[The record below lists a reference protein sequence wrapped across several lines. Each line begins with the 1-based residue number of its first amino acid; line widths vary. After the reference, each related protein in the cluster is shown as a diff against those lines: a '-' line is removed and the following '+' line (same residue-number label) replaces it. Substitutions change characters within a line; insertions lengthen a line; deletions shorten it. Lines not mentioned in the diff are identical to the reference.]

1 MSIVLLYKN
10 MQPFE
15 KDCQQLCVCHTKNE
29 ASYSYAAQNVD
40 WKKIVGRNMRGPRL
54 EFAAHAH

>member
-40 WKKIVGRNMRGPRL
+40 
-54 EFAAHAH
+54 